1 MLTPPAHFTCQKS
14 EYNLTVSFSYP
25 QFLCILMQLHIQG
38 FTQLRILAYCSIYYG
53 LKKKKIDA

>member
-1 MLTPPAHFTCQKS
+1 MLTLPPHFTCQKS

-38 FTQLRILAYCSIYYG
+38 FTQLRILAYCSVYYG
-53 LKKKKIDA
+53 